1 MSQHQ
6 PRPYRHETAGKV
18 WPTRKMAHRPPTYLS
33 CASLAREL
41 DVCERTV
48 QEMVRR
54 GVLPAPV
61 KLSPGCVRW
70 NWFAVQAALES
81 RSAFESPVED
91 PFMKGLGNV
100 TSSR

>member
-1 MSQHQ
+1 MSHHPPT
-6 PRPYRHETAGKV
+6 PRGEMANGTTWSR
-18 WPTRKMAHRPPTYLS
+18 RKLAHRPPTYLS

-48 QEMVRR
+48 QKMVRR
-54 GVLPAPV
+54 GVLPPPV

-70 NWFAVQAALES
+70 NWLAVQAALES
-81 RSAFESPVED
+81 LAAIGSSVED
-91 PFMKGLGNV
+91 PFMKGVRNV

>member
-1 MSQHQ
+1 M
-6 PRPYRHETAGKV
+6 T
-18 WPTRKMAHRPPTYLS
+18 HRPPTFLS

-54 GVLPAPV
+54 GVLPPPV
-61 KLSPGCVRW
+61 KLSAGCVRW

-81 RSAFESPVED
+81 MDATGSPIED
-91 PFMKGLGNV
+91 PFI
-100 TSSR
+100 